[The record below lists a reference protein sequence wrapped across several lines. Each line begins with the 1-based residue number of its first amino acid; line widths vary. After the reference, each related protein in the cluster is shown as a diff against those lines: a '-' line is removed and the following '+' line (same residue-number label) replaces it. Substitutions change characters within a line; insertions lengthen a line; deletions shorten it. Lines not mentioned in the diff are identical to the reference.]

1 MSFVREMNLEYA
13 PIWDVAQQMFI
24 TLAEFGHECD
34 MEFSIFN
41 TVKENGEWLE
51 ERFPIPVITVNDVFK
66 ILVHPTHIALTIP
79 MHREM
84 AYRFRFQSFLPMLF
98 DIHGMEDMNV
108 TFYESGDAFDDVAQK
123 IYESNETYVGV
134 TFSLPLLPQSIA
146 NVLELLAFAAH
157 V

>member
-1 MSFVREMNLEYA
+1 MSSVKEFNLEYA
-13 PIWDVAQQMFI
+13 PIWDLSQQLFI
-24 TLAEFGHECD
+24 ALSDMGYACD

-41 TVKENGEWLE
+41 TVKEDGEWIE
-51 ERFPIPVITVNDVFK
+51 ERFPIPVITIEDVFK
-66 ILVHPTHIALTIP
+66 LRVHPSHIALTVP
-79 MHREM
+79 MHKEM

>member
-24 TLAEFGHECD
+24 TLSDFGYECD

-66 ILVHPTHIALTIP
+66 ILVHPTHIALTLP

-123 IYESNETYVGV
+123 IYESDETYVGV

>member
-24 TLAEFGHECD
+24 TLADYGYECD

-66 ILVHPTHIALTIP
+66 ILVHPTHIALTLP

-84 AYRFRFQSFLPMLF
+84 ASRFRFQSFLPMLF

-123 IYESNETYVGV
+123 ILESNETYVGV